1 MRTLSLIRACQLRS
15 NLLNTISEK
24 KNRQPEA
31 LVMGVVRGAVM
42 TDVSSKKSVLKC
54 IGKWIHQLF
63 FAPLKKPRHVLW
75 QGRSKLRASFL
86 RGISAKKS
94 AFHSKKSIG
103 KMFST
108 KQSNNFS
115 NILHFSSLFDFH
127 NFEKKI
133 ESIHENFDFPF
144 LGYVSISSLSGFII
158 DGSMCMTLTHF
169 WHNHMQ
175 SSSNYACK
183 I

>member
-1 MRTLSLIRACQLRS
+1 
-15 NLLNTISEK
+15 
-24 KNRQPEA
+24 
-31 LVMGVVRGAVM
+31 MGVVRGAVM

-63 FAPLKKPRHVLW
+63 FAPLKKPLTLTRAE
-75 QGRSKLRASFL
+75 QLRVSFL
-86 RGISAKKS
+86 SGISAKKS
-94 AFHSKKSIG
+94 AFHSKKINRE
-103 KMFST
+103 KC
-108 KQSNNFS
+108 QSNATIFRIFYICKRNLIFVW
-115 NILHFSSLFDFH
+115 LFR
-127 NFEKKI
+127 KYVCQKI

>member
-1 MRTLSLIRACQLRS
+1 MFPQR
-15 NLLNTISEK
+15 
-24 KNRQPEA
+24 NRY
-31 LVMGVVRGAVM
+31 L
-42 TDVSSKKSVLKC
+42 SVLANEF
-54 IGKWIHQLF
+54 INYFLRH
-63 FAPLKKPRHVLW
+63 LKNPTCSLT
-75 QGRSKLRASFL
+75 RAEQTFRSFL
-86 RGISAKKS
+86 SGISAKKS

-169 WHNHMQ
+169 
-175 SSSNYACK
+175 
-183 I
+183 